1 MLIFD
6 QKILCS
12 FMFLLTGVVGQM
24 VQYGFVSTCAV
35 RGSTVTLPCSF
46 TPLAS
51 FTEDGKEIPLKIVRV
66 RWCVNHEICQTTT
79 PSVYDSNSSNNN
91 PRYQYLGDM
100 KSNCTLQ
107 VRDVQMI
114 DNATFRFRMEADN
127 VKGHFTKRGDG
138 IDVRVVET
146 TKMSIKSSSSNST
159 FRRGQ
164 TVSLQCTSGDCTVHQ
179 LEITWIKDG
188 RALSETSPALLLGP
202 LTLEDS
208 GNYSCVLKTDNETRS
223 DPFRLQVEAENKSY
237 LPLILGGVFGVLLVV
252 ITLILVIII
261 KRKRAAMSRND
272 GGGVMEQ
279 KPADS
284 IYTSIQP
291 PAAVQPGTQRMETSQ
306 ETEDVSYAA
315 VQFSANK
322 HIRKLEETANS
333 SVYASVVTKG

>member
-1 MLIFD
+1 
-6 QKILCS
+6 
-12 FMFLLTGVVGQM
+12 M
-24 VQYGFVSTCAV
+24 VQYGFISTCAV

-51 FTEDGKEIPLKIVRV
+51 FTQDGKEIPLKIVRV
-66 RWCVNHEICQTTT
+66 RWCVNHEICQTTI
-79 PSVYDSNSSNNN
+79 PSVYDSNSPNND

-138 IDVRVVET
+138 MDVRVVEA

-164 TVSLQCTSGDCTVHQ
+164 NVSLQCTSGDCTVHQ

-188 RALSETSPALLLGP
+188 CALSETSPALLLGP

-208 GNYSCVLKTDNETRS
+208 GNYSCVLKTDNETWS
-223 DPFRLQVEAENKSY
+223 DPFRLQVEA
-237 LPLILGGVFGVLLVV
+237 GWC
-252 ITLILVIII
+252 
-261 KRKRAAMSRND
+261 
-272 GGGVMEQ
+272 
-279 KPADS
+279 
-284 IYTSIQP
+284 
-291 PAAVQPGTQRMETSQ
+291 
-306 ETEDVSYAA
+306 
-315 VQFSANK
+315 
-322 HIRKLEETANS
+322 
-333 SVYASVVTKG
+333 

>member
-1 MLIFD
+1 MLVFD

-66 RWCVNHEICQTTT
+66 RWCVNHLICQTTT

-179 LEITWIKDG
+179 LEMTWIKDG

-223 DPFRLQVEAENKSY
+223 DPFRLQVEADNKSY

-333 SVYASVVTKG
+333 TVYASVVTKG